1 MNNNLKVKLFHCSS
15 ELYIRSPRNPS
26 EYRKG
31 SRAEALVWE
40 KYLVIYKLCASN
52 LKQ

>member
-1 MNNNLKVKLFHCSS
+1 MDNNLRVKFFHCST
-15 ELYIRSPRNPS
+15 ELYIRSTRNPS